1 VNHVVRTRRLASAL
15 VVLAASSLAAPS
27 TATGQIVA
35 SERGRVEQTIDGTR
49 IEIDYSRPSARGRD
63 DLFGGVVPWGESW
76 TPGANNS
83 TKLVISRDVELEGV
97 PVEAGAWGVWVEP
110 VEDGPWRFGLHP
122 DTSLFHTAHPPMS
135 EATHVVE
142 VEPDEGPEFVETLR
156 FSFPEVRSD
165 GATLHLD
172 WGRTRLSLDVAVESS
187 MVSTVPP
194 EEGRAL
200 AGEWEF
206 GTPGDDEAMPLVLRY
221 DDATERVLGEWTQ
234 GSDDIPITM
243 VRQAEGIY
251 QLGFFIGD
259 RIGSVIDV
267 WYFEFFDYEDGRPR
281 AFEVRDAGDE
291 VRFEGRRTGR

>member
-1 VNHVVRTRRLASAL
+1 MTHVVRFRPLPSAL
-15 VVLAASSLAAPS
+15 VLGGVLSLLVPSWASA
-27 TATGQIVA
+27 QIVA

-49 IEIDYSRPSARGRD
+49 IQVDYSRPSARGRTE
-63 DLFGGVVPWGESW
+63 LFGELVPWGESW

-83 TKLVISRDVELEGV
+83 TKLVISDDIELAGV

-110 VEDGPWRFGLHP
+110 VEDGPWRFGLHS

-135 EATHVVE
+135 EAAHVVE
-142 VEPDEGPEFVETLR
+142 VMPGEGPEFVETLR
-156 FSFPEVRSD
+156 FSFPEIRSD
-165 GATLHLD
+165 GAILQLD
-172 WGRTRLSLDVAVESS
+172 WGRTRLTLDIRVESS
-187 MVSTVPP
+187 MVLTVPP

-206 GTPGDDEAMPLVLRY
+206 GTPGDEDAMPLVLRY
-221 DDATERVLGEWTQ
+221 DEAEERVLGEWTQ
-234 GSDDIPITM
+234 GTQDIPVTM

-281 AFEVRDAGDE
+281 AFEVRDAGDD
-291 VRFEGRRTGR
+291 VRFEGRRVGG